1 MGVRA
6 ILLVSLLLASAGWA
20 EPQQDPA
27 AREKFRQALV
37 QMGGPVAA
45 PLIVRLDRL
54 ADADLPERGRNFR
67 AVMLKKLVGR
77 IGSLNLKSHAKRVD
91 YETPENFR
99 AGVESMSQLA
109 RAGHAA
115 ASAEAGAVIFTGVM
129 GGQMA
134 MTERQGTDFLRKA
147 AKAGDLSACY
157 LYAFSLHYGL
167 GTNADRKEALRLLKL
182 RDERL
187 SASDKDYKRK
197 KASGADRSW
206 ELRRLAEFKP

>member
-6 ILLVSLLLASAGWA
+6 ILLVSLLLALAGRA
-20 EPQQDPA
+20 GPQQDPA

-54 ADADLPERGRNFR
+54 SDADLPEGGRNFR
-67 AVMLKKLVGR
+67 AAMLKKLVGR

-99 AGVESMSQLA
+99 TGVESMSQLA
-109 RAGHAA
+109 RTGHVA
-115 ASAEAGAVIFTGVM
+115 ASAETGAVIFTGVM

-157 LYAFSLHYGL
+157 LYAFSLYYGL

-206 ELRRLAEFKP
+206 ELRRLAESQP